1 MKETTMIRQK
11 KLTATAGAALSAAL
25 LLTGCT
31 DGGQESPTSETTPVS
46 ASESSPAP
54 IPENPLSSSATP
66 IPENPLDNGFP
77 DFEPVTSEQPATD
90 KEATARAFETVELM
104 YEVSGEALRS
114 GDPENAG
121 ELSVAATGGML
132 EREMELV
139 EGVLGKG
146 VTYEG
151 ESTVELI
158 ESEVAPSARQDGT
171 LIERATVHLV
181 VCEDNSQ
188 VKITGKDG
196 EAKNTGDDRFRVNYR
211 VSWNERAETWAVVS
225 TSLPKLDG
233 PEETEC

>member
-1 MKETTMIRQK
+1 MRRNHR
-11 KLTATAGAALSAAL
+11 AVAAGLMVAGMLAV
-25 LLTGCT
+25 TGCQ
-31 DGGQESPTSETTPVS
+31 QEPDNNGIPPLES
-46 ASESSPAP
+46 ASEASSPAP
-54 IPENPLSSSATP
+54 IPENPLSSSAAP
-66 IPENPLDNGFP
+66 IPENPLETDFP

-90 KEATARAFETVELM
+90 KEATAHAFETVELM

-211 VSWNERAETWAVVS
+211 VSWNERSQTWAVVS

>member
-1 MKETTMIRQK
+1 MRRNHR
-11 KLTATAGAALSAAL
+11 AVAAGLMVAGMLAV
-25 LLTGCT
+25 TGCQ
-31 DGGQESPTSETTPVS
+31 QEPDNNGIPPLES
-46 ASESSPAP
+46 ASEASSPAP
-54 IPENPLSSSATP
+54 IPENPLSSSAAP
-66 IPENPLDNGFP
+66 IPENPLETDFP

-104 YEVSGEALRS
+104 YEVSEEALRS
-114 GDPENAG
+114 GDPENAD

-151 ESTVELI
+151 QTKLELI
-158 ESEVAPSARQDGT
+158 DSKVFPAARQDGT
-171 LIERATVHLV
+171 LIERATVQLV

-196 EAKNTGDDRFRVNYR
+196 EAKNTGDNRFRVNYDAM
-211 VSWNERAETWAVVS
+211 WNERSQTWAVVS

>member
-1 MKETTMIRQK
+1 MRRNHR
-11 KLTATAGAALSAAL
+11 AVAAGLMVAGMLAV
-25 LLTGCT
+25 TGCQ
-31 DGGQESPTSETTPVS
+31 QEPDNNGIPPLES
-46 ASESSPAP
+46 ASEASSPAP
-54 IPENPLSSSATP
+54 IPENPLSSSAAP
-66 IPENPLDNGFP
+66 IPENPLETDFP

-104 YEVSGEALRS
+104 YEVSEEALRS
-114 GDPENAG
+114 GDPENAD

-151 ESTVELI
+151 QTKLELI
-158 ESEVAPSARQDGT
+158 DSKVFPAARQDGT
-171 LIERATVHLV
+171 LIERATVQLV

-196 EAKNTGDDRFRVNYR
+196 EAKNTGDDRFRVNYDAM
-211 VSWNERAETWAVVS
+211 WNERSQTWAVVS

-233 PEETEC
+233 PEETQC

>member
-1 MKETTMIRQK
+1 MIRQK

-31 DGGQESPTSETTPVS
+31 DGGQESPTSETTPAS

-104 YEVSGEALRS
+104 YEITSAALRS
-114 GDPENAG
+114 GDPENADA
-121 ELSVAATGGML
+121 LSAAATGGML
-132 EREMELV
+132 ERQQETVTKPLE
-139 EGVLGKG
+139 EGYS
-146 VTYEG
+146 YEG
-151 ESTVELI
+151 QTTAELI
-158 ESEVAPSARQDGT
+158 DSKVFPAARQDGT
-171 LIERATVHLV
+171 LIERATVQLV
-181 VCEDNSQ
+181 VCQDNSE
-188 VKITGKDG
+188 VTLKDKDG
-196 EAKNTGDDRFRVNYR
+196 NEAGKNADRRFRVNYDAM
-211 VSWNERAETWAVVS
+211 WNERSQTWAVVS

-233 PEETEC
+233 PEETQC